1 MANVSDQQKLELE
14 RPNNGLLD
22 VDKYDFE
29 PIQGYPML
37 NWRGK
42 RPFRSTQYYP
52 AQLKEQHGP
61 EAEGWRNRIY
71 WGDNLQVMSH
81 LLKEYRGKVKL
92 VYMDPP
98 FDSKADYRK
107 KVTYKTCS
115 ATSDYIGFEDKQY
128 SDIWSNDEYLQF
140 MFERLCITRELLAE
154 DGSVWVHS
162 DWHRSH
168 HIRCI
173 LEEIFGSSNLQNE
186 VIWQRTDPHND
197 AKSRLGW
204 IHDTLFW
211 FAKNRQQVKYRW
223 ADVTSSLSA
232 SALKEYS
239 LIKLTSGKVE
249 AWNEITPQEGR
260 RFKLDDCTYKGED
273 MSRRFEWRGARPSNK
288 RVWPYGSVIE
298 MDAAVDRGE
307 FFLRDANKGAARCR
321 VSFLD
326 QREGQ
331 LLQSIWT
338 DTGRMKGGVDYPT
351 QKPLSLME
359 RIVKCCTDHGDIVI
373 DPFMGSGS
381 LLIAA
386 MKTGRRF
393 IGADINLG
401 AIQITTKRLVKILDE
416 LKSVIEPVQVG
427 FDLLKTEGAAE
438 DPFITTDYLTE
449 PICFYPGFEVYNV
462 NHYDVFRNPVQAK
475 ELLIEAMEIQ
485 PLGPSSV
492 YDGEK
497 DGRMVKIMPVN
508 RIATR
513 ADLSELTAGFDW
525 KAFDRRQK
533 DNPRQPVE
541 KILLVCM
548 GHEPDLAATL
558 VKEAAPYKIDVEV
571 VDILRDKANLEFKR
585 DAEADVLIQ
594 NGRLVVRA
602 FYPMN
607 LLQKLSLLK
616 EEVED
621 WRQLVESIMVDWN
634 YDGAVLTPAV
644 VDLPGKNEL
653 VAGSYAVPDDAG
665 TIRIKITDLLAESLE
680 MELPNG

>member
-1 MANVSDQQKLELE
+1 MATENNQKRLDLDTPAVVINQVDQYK
-14 RPNNGLLD
+14 
-22 VDKYDFE
+22 FE

-52 AQLKEQHGP
+52 AQLKEIHGP
-61 EAEGWRNRIY
+61 EVNGWRNRIY

-81 LLKEYRGKVKL
+81 LLKDFRGKVDL
-92 VYMDPP
+92 IYIDPP

-107 KVTYKTCS
+107 SVNIRGSKAKGEHS
-115 ATSDYIGFEDKQY
+115 SFEERQY
-128 SDIWSNDEYLQF
+128 SDIWTNDEYLQYLY
-140 MFERLCITRELLAE
+140 ERVILLRELLHPSGAIFL
-154 DGSVWVHS
+154 HC
-162 DWHRSH
+162 DWHKSH

-173 LEEIFGSSNLQNE
+173 LEEAFGPGNFCNE
-186 VIWQRTDPHND
+186 IARIKCNPKNSELN
-197 AKSRLGW
+197 AFGN
-204 IHDTLFW
+204 IHDTVFFYRKGGDEYVWTKLRDE
-211 FAKNRQQVKYRW
+211 KNSEDLERIYERVDSKDRRYTTVALHAPGERTGETGQPWRGLSPPKGRHW
-223 ADVTSSLSA
+223 AYVHSQLDEFDSQGRIEWS
-232 SALKEYS
+232 
-239 LIKLTSGKVE
+239 TSGNPRLIRYADEDDGNRVQDVWTMKD
-249 AWNEITPQEGR
+249 PQ
-260 RFKLDDCTYKGED
+260 Y
-273 MSRRFEWRGARPSNK
+273 
-288 RVWPYGSVIE
+288 
-298 MDAAVDRGE
+298 
-307 FFLRDANKGAARCR
+307 
-321 VSFLD
+321 
-326 QREGQ
+326 
-331 LLQSIWT
+331 
-338 DTGRMKGGVDYPT
+338 VDYPT
-351 QKPLSLME
+351 EKSAALLE
-359 RIVKCCTDHGDIVI
+359 RIILASSREGGLVFDC
-373 DPFMGSGS
+373 FMGSGTTQ
-381 LLIAA
+381 AVA
-386 MKTGRRF
+386 MKVGRRF

-401 AIQITTKRLVKILDE
+401 AVQITTKRLLNMAEE
-416 LKSVIEPVQVG
+416 LLQQPS
-427 FDLLKTEGAAE
+427 
-438 DPFITTDYLTE
+438 DPTIQYYT
-449 PICFYPGFEVYNV
+449 GFEVYNV

-475 ELLIEAMEIQ
+475 ELLIEALEIQ

-525 KAFDRRQK
+525 KAFERRQK
-533 DNPRQPVE
+533 YNPRQPVE

-585 DAEADVLIQ
+585 DAEADVVIQ

-616 EEVED
+616 EEVDD

-653 VAGSYAVPDDAG
+653 VAGSYAVPDEAG

>member
-14 RPNNGLLD
+14 RPSNGMLD

-42 RPFRSTQYYP
+42 RTFRSTQYYP
-52 AQLKEQHGP
+52 AQLKESYGSDVNR
-61 EAEGWRNRIY
+61 WRNRVY

-81 LLKEYRGKVKL
+81 LLKEFRGKIDLIYV
-92 VYMDPP
+92 DPP
-98 FDSKADYRK
+98 FDSKIEYK
-107 KVTYKTCS
+107 KKIKAKGKTAASEYS
-115 ATSDYIGFEDKQY
+115 AFEEKQY
-128 SDIWSNDEYLQF
+128 TDVWTNDEYLQF
-140 MFERLCITRELLAE
+140 MYERAILMRELLTSEGVFAI
-154 DGSVWVHS
+154 HC
-162 DWHRSH
+162 DWHKSH
-168 HIRCI
+168 YIRA
-173 LEEIFGSSNLQNE
+173 LLDEVFGVRAFKNEI
-186 VIWQRTDPHND
+186 IWHYYNKMQGNINRFAFN
-197 AKSRLGW
+197 
-204 IHDTLFW
+204 HDTVLVYSTSDNFHFNKLREKRSEPVRQIKRIW
-211 FAKNRQQVKYRW
+211 DKESQSLVNAKDENGNIIYITSTHKTIDDVWRLPMLQP
-223 ADVTSSLSA
+223 AD
-232 SALKEYS
+232 
-239 LIKLTSGKVE
+239 LTE
-249 AWNEITPQEGR
+249 
-260 RFKLDDCTYKGED
+260 L
-273 MSRRFEWRGARPSNK
+273 
-288 RVWPYGSVIE
+288 
-298 MDAAVDRGE
+298 
-307 FFLRDANKGAARCR
+307 
-321 VSFLD
+321 
-326 QREGQ
+326 
-331 LLQSIWT
+331 
-338 DTGRMKGGVDYPT
+338 TGYPT
-351 QKPLSLME
+351 QKPESVLE
-359 RIVKCCTDHGDIVI
+359 RIILAYSNPGDLVF
-373 DPFMGSGS
+373 DCFMGSGTTQAVS
-381 LLIAA
+381 Y
-386 MKTGRRF
+386 KYGRRF
-393 IGADINLG
+393 IGSDINLG
-401 AIQITTKRLVKILDE
+401 SIQTAIKRILNLQKEITSVDYGPIIKNGLRSNAEEISETDKLIFELEDWSTVFNVPLV
-416 LKSVIEPVQVG
+416 
-427 FDLLKTEGAAE
+427 
-438 DPFITTDYLTE
+438 
-449 PICFYPGFEVYNV
+449 YPGIDVFNV
-462 NHYDVFRNPVQAK
+462 NNYHVFRNPVQAK
-475 ELLIEAMEIQ
+475 ELLIEALEIQ

-525 KAFDRRQK
+525 KVFERRQK

-541 KILLVCM
+541 KVLLVCM
-548 GHEPDLAATL
+548 GHELDLAATL

-585 DAEADVLIQ
+585 DAEADVVIQ

-616 EEVED
+616 EEVDD